1 MSSQTSPTFAALVQ
15 EFFGPYMLQQ
25 RALSP
30 RTVASY
36 RDTFVLLL
44 RYAEGSMALPAHSF
58 KITDLS
64 AKFLIGFL
72 DHLEAQ
78 RKNSVRSRN
87 VRLAAVRAFLKFA
100 AKRDPTNLAVI
111 EQALAIPMKRF
122 ERQMMGFLPR
132 EQMLDVIDVPTDTWV
147 GQRDRL
153 MFTLMFNTGARVSEI
168 IDARVSDVVL
178 GPSSHIRLHGKGR
191 KQRSLPLWKSTAQ
204 AVREWLQH
212 NPQLRTDAPLLP
224 RRDGRA
230 MTRANVA
237 QRLALA
243 VDAAAVRHPELK
255 TVRVSPHVV
264 RHSTAMSLLQSG
276 ADPCEIA
283 LWLGHESP
291 STTHVYVEADL
302 GMKERALARL
312 KQPDVKQARYRPPKH
327 CSSSCCPC
335 NPAVP
340 VIMRSSLGCV
350 PLA

>member
-1 MSSQTSPTFAALVQ
+1 MSRQTSPTFAALVQ

-44 RYAEGSMALPAHSF
+44 RYAEESMALPAHSF
-58 KITDLS
+58 KMTDLS
-64 AKFLIGFL
+64 AEFLAGFL

-78 RKNSVRSRN
+78 RNNSVRSRN
-87 VRLAAVRAFLKFA
+87 VRLAAVRSFLKFA
-100 AKRDPTNLAVI
+100 ARRDPTNLAVI
-111 EQALAIPMKRF
+111 EQALAVPMKRF
-122 ERQMMGFLPR
+122 DRQMVGFLPR
-132 EQMLDVIDVPTDTWV
+132 EQMQAVIDVPTDTWV

-153 MFTLMFNTGARVSEI
+153 MLTLMFNTGARVSEI
-168 IDARVSDVVL
+168 IGVRVSDVML
-178 GPSSHIRLHGKGR
+178 GPSSSIRLLGKGR

-204 AVREWLQH
+204 AVREWLQL

-243 VDAAAVRHPELK
+243 VDAAAARYPELK
-255 TVRVSPHVV
+255 TTRVSPHVI

-291 STTHVYVEADL
+291 STTHMYVEADL
-302 GMKERALARL
+302 AMKERALARL
-312 KQPDVKQARYRPPKH
+312 KQPEVKQARYRPPK
-327 CSSSCCPC
+327 
-335 NPAVP
+335 ALLEFL
-340 VIMRSSLGCV
+340 RSL
-350 PLA
+350 